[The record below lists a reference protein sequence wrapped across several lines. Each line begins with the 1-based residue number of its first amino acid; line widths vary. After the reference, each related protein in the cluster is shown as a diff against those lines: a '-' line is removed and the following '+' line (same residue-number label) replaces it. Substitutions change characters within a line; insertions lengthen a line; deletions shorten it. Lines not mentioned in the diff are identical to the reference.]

1 MKNKRGDL
9 ATTILVFLVV
19 TVCAAALY
27 SFAVTSSNAKEDVLE
42 VNFEKGAY
50 LEMDSYEFHM
60 AGVAREVF
68 IETYLLVL

>member
-27 SFAVTSSNAKEDVLE
+27 SFAVTSSNAKEDVLLPVYKQVMKLVKKPIDNHVAKQWMKKE
-42 VNFEKGAY
+42 AEK
-50 LEMDSYEFHM
+50 
-60 AGVAREVF
+60 RKRK
-68 IETYLLVL
+68 